1 MLMEMVLRVLLI
13 AILAPLAGG
22 LLTGIDRRVTAKMQ
36 GRVGP
41 PVLQP
46 FYDVLK
52 LLQKRSAT
60 VNGIT
65 RYYISIFLFFSAFT
79 TTILFLGYDILV
91 AVFAFTLASVFY
103 VIAAYSSG
111 SPYSLIGAEREL
123 LQIMAY
129 EPMILITAF
138 AYYMDT
144 KSFAA
149 ADVFTTGRPLVV
161 SMPFIFVGF
170 VYILA
175 FKLRKSPFDLS
186 TSHHGHQEIVKG
198 TTTELTGVCLAMVEI
213 AHWYETMFA
222 LGFVF
227 LFFVYDNPWSW
238 LLGLVAC
245 AAVYF
250 LEILSDNAFAR
261 VKWETALKLSWAITA
276 TVGIINL
283 YGYSF
288 IRSLAF
294 H

>member
-1 MLMEMVLRVLLI
+1 METLFEVLLT
-13 AILAPLAGG
+13 AVFVPLAGG
-22 LLTGIDRRVTAKMQ
+22 LLTGFDRKVSARMQ

-41 PVLQP
+41 PLLQP

-52 LLQKRSAT
+52 LLQKKPVT
-60 VNGIT
+60 VNRVT
-65 RYYISIFLFFSAFT
+65 RYYITIFLFFSAFT
-79 TTILFLGYDILV
+79 TVVLFLGYDILV

-103 VIAAYSSG
+103 VVAAYSSG

-129 EPMILITAF
+129 EPMILLTAF

-149 ADVFTTGRPLVV
+149 ADAFTQSRPLVV
-161 SMPFIFVGF
+161 SMPFIFAGL
-170 VYILA
+170 VYVLA

-198 TTTELTGVCLAMVEI
+198 TTTELTGRCLAMVEI

-222 LGFVF
+222 LGLVF
-227 LFFVYDNPWSW
+227 LFFAYDGAHSW
-238 LLGLVAC
+238 LLGIIAC
-245 AAVYF
+245 IVIYF
-250 LEILSDNAFAR
+250 LEILSDNVFAR

-276 TVGIINL
+276 TAGLVNL

-288 IRSLAF
+288 IHSLP
-294 H
+294 HP